1 MMKFVWEENSSCR
14 ADFSM
19 ANAAKIVKQIFP
31 EAVSPRLRD
40 FLKQTQSKILKI
52 MVG

>member
-31 EAVSPRLRD
+31 EAVSPRRA
-40 FLKQTQSKILKI
+40 TSKSKLSVKF
-52 MVG
+52 